1 MNIISTGIK
10 DMPSDERPYE
20 RCLEFGPSSL
30 TDAELLAVILR
41 TGTKNLNSVA
51 LANHILNLSGP
62 AKGITCLMHKSY
74 DEYIKING
82 IGKVKAVQLLC
93 IGELAKRIWKR
104 EAAIKAVCFN
114 SPANCAGYYM
124 QDMRHLEQEE
134 LRLAYLDT
142 RQRLISDSLITI
154 GTVNASLI
162 SVREVLIDAL
172 KHQAVNVIM
181 IHNHPSGNPSPSDD
195 DRKVTEIVANGCKSV
210 GIYLNDH
217 IIIGDNIY
225 YSFREQGNL

>member
-1 MNIISTGIK
+1 
-10 DMPSDERPYE
+10 
-20 RCLEFGPSSL
+20 
-30 TDAELLAVILR
+30 
-41 TGTKNLNSVA
+41 
-51 LANHILNLSGP
+51 
-62 AKGITCLMHKSY
+62 MHKSY

>member
-1 MNIISTGIK
+1 MNIINTGIK

-51 LANHILNLSGP
+51 HILNLSGP